1 MKSSLLNLTG
11 ASFFVCAV
19 FVGNAVAQEKAAP
32 AAATATAKAEAPAP
46 AAPAVRPPPTAASAA
61 TDLAGIPADVL
72 AKVEKHDCKT
82 PVEPG
87 KLSTNS
93 AQKVFRNDLDTFRDC
108 LIKYAETRQT
118 VARAH
123 IASANAAVAEY
134 NEYVEKVKKEREA
147 TK

>member
-1 MKSSLLNLTG
+1 MKSSLLNLSG
-11 ASFFVCAV
+11 ASIFVCAV

-32 AAATATAKAEAPAP
+32 AAAPATAPVAAPAT
-46 AAPAVRPPPTAASAA
+46 PAVRPPPTAASAA
-61 TDLAGIPADVL
+61 ADLAALPADVV

-87 KLSTNS
+87 KFGSNS
-93 AQKVFRNDLDTFRDC
+93 AQKAFRNDLDTFRDC
-108 LIKYAETRQT
+108 LSKFAETRQI

-134 NEYVEKVKKEREA
+134 NEYVEKIRKDREA
-147 TK
+147 AK